1 MKSCE
6 VEIYYDSITESYMS
20 PSNATENSTSV
31 SNFVSG
37 TGTGT
42 GTGISVPPSSN
53 Q

>member
-1 MKSCE
+1 MKSYE
-6 VEIYYDSITESYMS
+6 VEIYYESITESYMS

-42 GTGISVPPSSN
+42 GTGISAPPSSN